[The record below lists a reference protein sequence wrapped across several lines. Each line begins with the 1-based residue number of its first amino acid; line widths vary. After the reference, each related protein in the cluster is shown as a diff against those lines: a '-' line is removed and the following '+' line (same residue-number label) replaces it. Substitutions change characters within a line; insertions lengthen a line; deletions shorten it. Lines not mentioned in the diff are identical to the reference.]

1 VEELPSLA
9 LLAQQVPAL
18 VQVLLQAQIWMMR
31 AQVQAEGLVQV

>member
-9 LLAQQVPAL
+9 LLAQQVLAL